1 MSCIIRPLFA
11 SPAENIGQLVIGILA
26 VVSAVSLG
34 AYYRERTQ
42 TPGVE
47 IRVDQNGLKIE
58 QR

>member
-1 MSCIIRPLFA
+1 MDSRK
-11 SPAENIGQLVIGILA
+11 GMMVVIGILA